1 MHEILATTDNP
12 SKTTNPE
19 TTNVSTTDEKKIR
32 AQAREDGNSST
43 LKPVIVWVSVPERRG
58 NLDRDRGKF
67 AIKNTFTRHVDDNI
81 NLQDIGPPKIDY
93 VKNIHK
99 GNIHKDFKWNLIFFT
114 KLVDATRHSVWEH
127 IE

>member
-1 MHEILATTDNP
+1 MHGILATADNP
-12 SKTTNPE
+12 SKTTSPQ

-43 LKPVIVWVSVPERRG
+43 AKPVIVWVSVPERRG

-67 AIKNTFTRHVDDNI
+67 AMKNSFARHVDDNI

-114 KLVDATRHSVWEH
+114 KLVDAARHSVWEH